1 MGNDKEKEG
10 ERGGRGV
17 GKVGKKGLVDVSGG
31 SSSGGRIR
39 LVIYPPLPRCQCIK
53 LRPRRFTRCRW
64 WVERCLAVGSIG

>member
-39 LVIYPPLPRCQCIK
+39 LVIYPTITTLPVYQASAEALHALSLVGR
-53 LRPRRFTRCRW
+53 
-64 WVERCLAVGSIG
+64 AVSCSR